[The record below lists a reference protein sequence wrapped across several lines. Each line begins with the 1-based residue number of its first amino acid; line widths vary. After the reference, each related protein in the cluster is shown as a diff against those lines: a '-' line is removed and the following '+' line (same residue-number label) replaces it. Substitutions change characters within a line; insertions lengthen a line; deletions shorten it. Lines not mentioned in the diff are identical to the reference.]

1 MDCTSLSGFMLA
13 CGTHSNYPA
22 IRCIEESLSRT
33 SSSNI
38 DYTPA
43 LEKAMNDSY
52 YVVYKGAI
60 HIFHHLARLHEL
72 FSPYG
77 SDLILGDFPDRD
89 NHVAPSIDTDKGL
102 SERSQTLA
110 MIYGH
115 ISRAQSIFRTSEEV
129 KAIEPPELCECSLH
143 LALVF
148 SQVAL
153 EKTENSDDRSR
164 RLDRQ
169 IQLLGER
176 AKLPGFE
183 KDLNQV
189 VSMYRDILTQSL
201 EGPQVSQPVQRYVES
216 LLSRFDF
223 FHDTADLEETI
234 SLLQQYT
241 SNPADEFRD
250 CRAMQCDAC
259 CKRFSSC
266 GGADNL
272 TFAISAIQD
281 MLLAP
286 VWDDEWHNFDD
297 ERLEK
302 GRSFL
307 AAIFRGKPVADM
319 DQQHGIAILGVYRE
333 MLRLP
338 YRIMNVGTD
347 LHLGLPG
354 LAQTQGLASEAFEHA
369 LLFSSPEGAVE
380 MLEKG
385 RDVFWTQTLRLR
397 SSFDDL
403 PPDLAERL
411 NIVTPKL
418 ESYIHMMYDTN
429 WEEEGSQYEE
439 ELDVLRSTQKEFQS
453 LAKEARQLEGHE
465 RFMTDPDPHFSSLAM
480 AAQKGPVVILAAR
493 ETSTD
498 AIIIRSPTSGAERLV
513 LGGISIKR
521 LNDIFIQ
528 MKDYNTKSRESPV
541 DTSYDSADEISRAD
555 RPSVRAGGDQLLNIL
570 WQEVVRPVIDALG
583 YQVRLCT
590 YLYCTTNSICI

>member
-1 MDCTSLSGFMLA
+1 
-13 CGTHSNYPA
+13 
-22 IRCIEESLSRT
+22 
-33 SSSNI
+33 
-38 DYTPA
+38 
-43 LEKAMNDSY
+43 
-52 YVVYKGAI
+52 
-60 HIFHHLARLHEL
+60 
-72 FSPYG
+72 
-77 SDLILGDFPDRD
+77 
-89 NHVAPSIDTDKGL
+89 
-102 SERSQTLA
+102 
-110 MIYGH
+110 
-115 ISRAQSIFRTSEEV
+115 
-129 KAIEPPELCECSLH
+129 
-143 LALVF
+143 
-148 SQVAL
+148 
-153 EKTENSDDRSR
+153 
-164 RLDRQ
+164 
-169 IQLLGER
+169 
-176 AKLPGFE
+176 
-183 KDLNQV
+183 
-189 VSMYRDILTQSL
+189 
-201 EGPQVSQPVQRYVES
+201 
-216 LLSRFDF
+216 
-223 FHDTADLEETI
+223 
-234 SLLQQYT
+234 
-241 SNPADEFRD
+241 
-250 CRAMQCDAC
+250 
-259 CKRFSSC
+259 
-266 GGADNL
+266 
-272 TFAISAIQD
+272 

-429 WEEEGSQYEE
+429 WEEEGSRYEE

-555 RPSVRAGGDQLLNIL
+555 RPSVRAGGDQLSNIL

-583 YQVRLCT
+583 YQIDESVHLTAALMFCGFRSVVATMWTTDDLDGPEVADAIYTEFFKGGIFNPDDIPYALDAAVQSMRSRGLPPSRWAT
-590 YLYCTTNSICI
+590 YIHTGV